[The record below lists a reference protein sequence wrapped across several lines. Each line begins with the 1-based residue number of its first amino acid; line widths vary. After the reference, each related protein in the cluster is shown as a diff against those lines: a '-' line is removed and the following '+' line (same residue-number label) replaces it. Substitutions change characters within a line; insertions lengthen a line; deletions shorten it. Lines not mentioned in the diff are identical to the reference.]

1 MMNKNLIPVS
11 TSEAPAA
18 IGPYSQAI
26 IANGILYA
34 SGQIP
39 VNPSIGEVDGTDIST
54 QTLRVMKNIDA
65 VLKTAGTDFESVVS
79 TTCFLADMNDFAEFN
94 RIYAEY
100 FVSKPARC
108 CVAAKQL
115 PKNVLCEI
123 GFTALV

>member
-1 MMNKNLIPVS
+1 MNKNLIPVS
-11 TSEAPAA
+11 TSEAPAT

>member
-65 VLKTAGTDFESVVS
+65 VLKTAGTDF
-79 TTCFLADMNDFAEFN
+79 
-94 RIYAEY
+94 
-100 FVSKPARC
+100 
-108 CVAAKQL
+108 
-115 PKNVLCEI
+115 
-123 GFTALV
+123 